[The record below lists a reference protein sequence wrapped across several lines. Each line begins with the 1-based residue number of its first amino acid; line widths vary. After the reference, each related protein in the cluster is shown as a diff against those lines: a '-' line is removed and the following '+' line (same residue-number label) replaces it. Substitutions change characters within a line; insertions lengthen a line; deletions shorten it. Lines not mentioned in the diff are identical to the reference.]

1 MAEYDN
7 GLSWAYFPPNTSFK
21 LCNVPWDMS
30 YRDIVRFTDHTAQ
43 DDYFNALPGV
53 TVTNTSGHRFNQPV
67 KLNIPFNKANQ
78 YNYIIV
84 KNDYPQVEQPR
95 YWYYFIQNITMVNL
109 YVSQFN
115 IMLDVIQSFQFDVQ
129 LGNCYVERGHIGIAN
144 ENAEQDGGRAYLDIP
159 EGLDTGSESQITSQS
174 YNYFIK
180 NGDKFA
186 DSTASIVVLSTV
198 DLSSDPG
205 SVDNPKMSTSSG
217 VSINNI
223 PNGVNMYVFKTVV
236 DFFAFMTMGAE
247 YPWIMQ
253 NIQKI
258 YMVPNDTPFEGV
270 GDLGLTQITPF
281 GKTGTNIGM
290 FTIQIGQMD
299 IDRDIATDVNF
310 RDNFIIPDRYRNLKK
325 FKTFPYAWIEVTLM
339 NGNSVIIRPQ
349 DIYQNNLTL
358 HEVAYYGPP
367 TPRAAFYVRSLH
379 GGDNGGDVMREEC
392 GEMLNSTIGVV
403 DYPSLAVVNNAGQIY
418 LASNAHSIDYQ
429 RQTADWSQQ
438 KTSMGINN
446 AYAQAQ
452 LSAGY
457 ADQQTALSNR
467 NRSALAGI
475 SNQSATRSTDIAQ
488 NQANFDYGMQQL
500 NTIGGGVANVLGN
513 AATGNIGGAIGSAV
527 GAGIGAYANNAS
539 YNQGNQTRAAQLGNT
554 IDTTN
559 AQTSQSNSYASQQ
572 TGLSNRQALQFADMN
587 RSMATAVASGDYA
600 NAIAGINAKIQDTAL
615 MSPSVAGQMGG
626 DVLLYASNRWRI
638 WRRYRQIMPAA
649 MRDIGEYWLR
659 YGYYVQRFLK
669 PPESWQ
675 TMEHFTFWKMHEL
688 YIRSS
693 TCPEE
698 FKLAIKG
705 IFEKGVTVWNN
716 PDDIGVIDYA
726 DNNPLT
732 GVRY

>member
-1 MAEYDN
+1 MAEQDN

-30 YRDIVRFTDHTAQ
+30 YRDIVKFGDHKAQ
-43 DDYFNALPGV
+43 DDYFNSLPGV

-115 IMLDVIQSFQFDVQ
+115 IMLDVVQSFQLDVQ

-144 ENAEQDGGRAYLDIP
+144 ENAEQDGGRTYLDIP
-159 EGLDTGSESQITSQS
+159 EGLDTGAESQITSQS
-174 YNYFIK
+174 VTPFIA
-180 NGDKFA
+180 NGENLSHSGAAVMVF
-186 DSTASIVVLSTV
+186 STV
-198 DLSSDPG
+198 KLYEDPG
-205 SVDNPKMSTSSG
+205 TVDNPHIQVAGGT
-217 VSINNI
+217 VSNNI
-223 PNGVNMYVFKTVV
+223 PNGIDTYYFPTVTAFYIFMANGS
-236 DFFAFMTMGAE
+236 DF
-247 YPWIMQ
+247 PWVMQ
-253 NIQKI
+253 NIQKCI
-258 YMVPNDTPFEGV
+258 MVPQFLEEGNGVTKVVPFAKDYLKSVEMYYASQTWLNV
-270 GDLGLTQITPF
+270 N
-281 GKTGTNIGM
+281 KTI
-290 FTIQIGQMD
+290 IED
-299 IDRDIATDVNF
+299 DNF
-310 RDNFIIPDRYRNLKK
+310 RNRFIIPDRYKNLKK
-325 FKTFPYAWIEVTLM
+325 FRLFPYAWAELTLM
-339 NGNSVIIRPQ
+339 NGNSLILKPQ
-349 DIYQNNLTL
+349 NINGNDMKIW
-358 HEVAYYGPP
+358 EDAYFGPP
-367 TPRAAFYVRSLH
+367 TPRAAFH
-379 GGDNGGDVMREEC
+379 AIGENAGDGTDSNGLDEQM
-392 GEMLNSTIGVV
+392 NSTVGVI
-403 DYPSLAVVNNAGQIY
+403 DYPSLAVVNNAGQVY

-429 RQTADWSQQ
+429 RQTANWSQQ

-457 ADQQTALSNR
+457 AEQQTGLGNR
-467 NRSALAGI
+467 NRSAMAGI

-513 AATGNIGGAIGSAV
+513 AATGNIGGAIGAAV
-527 GAGIGAYANNAS
+527 GAGIGAYANNAT

-554 IDTTN
+554 VDTTN

-572 TGLSNRQALQFADMN
+572 TGLSNQQSLQFADMN

-600 NAIAGINAKIQDTAL
+600 NAIAGINAKVQDTAL

-638 WRRYRQIMPAA
+638 WLRYRQIMPAA
-649 MRDIGEYWLR
+649 MRNIGEYWLR

-669 PPESWQ
+669 PPASWQ

-698 FKLAIKG
+698 FKLSIKG

-726 DNNPLT
+726 DNNPLP

>member
-1 MAEYDN
+1 MVEQDN

-21 LCNVPWDMS
+21 LCNVTWDMS
-30 YRDIVRFTDHTAQ
+30 YRDIVRFADHKSQ
-43 DDYFNALPGV
+43 DDYFNNLPGV
-53 TVTNTSGHRFNQPV
+53 TVMNTSGHRFNQPV
-67 KLNIPFNKANQ
+67 KLNIPFNQANQ

-144 ENAEQDGGRAYLDIP
+144 ENAMSENGRVYLDIP
-159 EGLDTGSESQITSQS
+159 EGLDTGAESQITSQGVTP
-174 YNYFIK
+174 FIA
-180 NGDKFA
+180 NGTDLNHSDAAVMVF
-186 DSTASIVVLSTV
+186 STV
-198 DLSSDPG
+198 KLYEDPG
-205 SVDNPKMSTSSG
+205 TVDNPHISVAGGT
-217 VSINNI
+217 VSNNI
-223 PNGVNMYVFKTVV
+223 PNGIDTYYFPTVN
-236 DFFAFMTMGAE
+236 AFTMFMANGSN
-247 YPWIMQ
+247 YPWVMQ
-253 NIQKI
+253 NIQKCI
-258 YMVPNDTPFEGV
+258 MVPQFLEEGNGVSKVVPFAQDSLKLIEMYYASQTWLNV
-270 GDLGLTQITPF
+270 DKI
-281 GKTGTNIGM
+281 
-290 FTIQIGQMD
+290 
-299 IDRDIATDVNF
+299 IASDDNF
-310 RDNFIIPDRYRNLKK
+310 RDKFIIPERYKNLKK
-325 FKTFPYAWIEVTLM
+325 FTLFPYAWVELTLM
-339 NGNSVIIRPQ
+339 NGNSLVLKPQ
-349 DIYQNNLTL
+349 NIAGDSLKIW
-358 HEVAYYGPP
+358 EDAYFGPP
-367 TPRAAFYVRSLH
+367 TPRAAFHVIGENAGYGNDS
-379 GGDNGGDVMREEC
+379 NGLDEQM
-392 GEMLNSTIGVV
+392 NSVIGVI
-403 DYPSLAVVNNAGQIY
+403 DYPSLAVVNNAGQVY

-429 RQTADWSQQ
+429 RKSADWAQA
-438 KTSMGINN
+438 KTGMGINN

-457 ADQQTALSNR
+457 ASEQTALGNR
-467 NRSALAGI
+467 NRSAMAGI

-500 NTIGGGVANVLGN
+500 NTIGAGVANVLGN
-513 AATGNIGGAIGSAV
+513 AATGNIGGAIGAAV

-572 TGLSNRQALQFADMN
+572 TGLSNQQSLQFADMN
-587 RSMATAVASGDYA
+587 RAMATAVASGDYA
-600 NAIAGINAKIQDTAL
+600 NAIAGINAKVQDTAL
-615 MSPSVAGQMGG
+615 TSPSISGNMGG
-626 DVLLYASNRWRI
+626 DVLLYAINKWNV

-649 MRDIGEYWLR
+649 MRDIGEFWLR

-669 PPESWQ
+669 PPTSWQ

-716 PDDIGVIDYA
+716 PDDIGAIDYA
-726 DNNPLT
+726 DNNPLP